1 MNSREIDINF
11 LKELS
16 LIVYQEVSPL
26 IGTEQ
31 GAKKLKRGAGGDISM
46 EIDVVAEKTIIE
58 YLENN
63 GIEILLIS
71 EEMGEKFIGKQEN
84 IDKFKKKL
92 IVDPID
98 GSTNCSRGIPYFSV
112 SIAYAEGSKLEDIR
126 MAVILDLATKDLYW
140 AEKDQGAFL
149 NDKKITVSTNS
160 LSDQLIFEIDF
171 HLWSLRKNIKKYY
184 SILKKLYRLRVMGS
198 IALSFCLLA
207 KGSIDGYM
215 DFRRGTRLVDM
226 AASYLIIKEAGGH
239 IFTIKGD
246 EMNQSL
252 SSELKYPLVAC
263 NDKLESYLKNELR
276 KINSK

>member
-1 MNSREIDINF
+1 MVSREIDISF

-16 LIVYQEVSPL
+16 LIVYQEISPL
-26 IGTEQ
+26 IGTEE
-31 GAKKLKRGAGGDISM
+31 GAKKLKKGAGGDVSM
-46 EIDVVAEKTIIE
+46 EIDVAAEKTIIDH
-58 YLENN
+58 LEKN

-71 EEMGEKFIGKQEN
+71 EETGEKFIGNQEN
-84 IDKFKKKL
+84 IEKSKKKL

-112 SIAYAEGSKLEDIR
+112 SIAYAEGSKLEDIK
-126 MAVILDLATKDLYW
+126 MAVILDLTTKDLYW
-140 AEKDQGAFL
+140 AEKNRGTFL
-149 NDKKITVSTNS
+149 NDKRITVSTKS

-171 HLWSLRKNIKKYY
+171 HLWSLRKNIRKYHP
-184 SILKKLYRLRVMGS
+184 ILKKLYRVRVMGS

-246 EMNQSL
+246 KLNQSL
-252 SSELKYPLVAC
+252 SMDLKYPLVAC
-263 NDKLESYLKNELR
+263 NDKLESFLKNELK